1 MKFLKA
7 VRLSARDRHLFGGE
21 GALEEGAWVVSGG
34 FAVCELSAGAHRHPE
49 CRCDVSFLGLASRR
63 RCSVAEVVE
72 IDDSTFRSHVETLT
86 RHLLGDW
93 GAPSPAV
100 ARAAAEDEVAY
111 TVDLCESFSP
121 EVWITVRRI
130 VEQGA
135 VKEHYSV
142 FKRLLLGDHAL

>member
-1 MKFLKA
+1 
-7 VRLSARDRHLFGGE
+7 
-21 GALEEGAWVVSGG
+21 
-34 FAVCELSAGAHRHPE
+34 
-49 CRCDVSFLGLASRR
+49 
-63 RCSVAEVVE
+63 VA
-72 IDDSTFRSHVETLT
+72 TLT
-86 RHLLGDW
+86 RHLLEDW
-93 GAPSPAV
+93 GAPSLEA

-130 VEQGA
+130 VDQGA